1 MAEFKKMRTEDTQ
14 AVLEMMRTF
23 YDSPAV
29 SHDVPEETLRRNV
42 EVCVSDN
49 PLLEGLVFWEEGHVA
64 GYAMLVNSFATEFG
78 GACIWLEDI
87 YVKQEYRGR
96 GIGTQFLA
104 YAKEQFRE
112 KAMLLKLEVER
123 SNTAAVSVY
132 KKCGFEELPY
142 VEMIKA
148 FR

>member
-14 AVLEMMRTF
+14 AVLEMMRIF

-29 SHDVPEETLRRNV
+29 SHEVPQETLRRNV

-49 PLLEGLVFWEEGHVA
+49 PLLEGVVFWEEGHIA

-78 GACIWLEDI
+78 GVCIWLEDI
-87 YVKQEYRGR
+87 YVKLEYRGR

-104 YAKEQFRE
+104 

-123 SNTAAVSVY
+123 TNTEAVNVY

-142 VEMIKA
+142 VEMIKT
-148 FR
+148 FC

>member
-1 MAEFKKMRTEDTQ
+1 MAEFRKIRTEDTR
-14 AVLEMMRTF
+14 AVLEMMRIF

-49 PLLEGLVFWEEGHVA
+49 PLLEGVVFWEQGQIA
-64 GYAMLVNSFATEFG
+64 GYAMFVYSFATEFG
-78 GACIWLEDI
+78 GVCVWLEDI
-87 YVKQEYRGR
+87 YVKREYRGR

-104 YAKEQFRE
+104 YAKEQYQE

-123 SNTAAVSVY
+123 SNTEAVKVY

-142 VEMIKA
+142 IEMIKA
-148 FR
+148 FC

>member
-1 MAEFKKMRTEDTQ
+1 MAEFRKMRTEDTQ
-14 AVLEMMRTF
+14 AVLEMMRIF

-49 PLLEGLVFWEEGHVA
+49 PLLEGVVFWEQGQVA
-64 GYAMLVNSFATEFG
+64 GYAMLVKSYATEFG
-78 GACIWLEDI
+78 GVCIWLEDI

-104 YAKEQFRE
+104 YAKEQYRE

-123 SNTAAVSVY
+123 SNAGAVNVY
-132 KKCGFEELPY
+132 KRCGFEELPY
-142 VEMIKA
+142 VEMIKT
-148 FR
+148 FC

>member
-1 MAEFKKMRTEDTQ
+1 MAEFRKMRTEDTT
-14 AVLEMMRTF
+14 AVLEMMRIF
-23 YDSPAV
+23 YGSPAV

-49 PLLEGLVFWEEGHVA
+49 PLLEGVVFWEQGNIA
-64 GYAMLVNSFATEFG
+64 GYAMLVHSFATEFG
-78 GACIWLEDI
+78 GVCIWLEDI

-104 YAKEQFRE
+104 YAKEQYRE

-123 SNTAAVSVY
+123 SNIEAVGVY

-142 VEMIKA
+142 IEMIKT
-148 FR
+148 FC